1 MALLTPRR
9 GVTSDLDRE
18 GRHGDRLLR
27 VLVLNPGSSTLKA
40 AVLEPPGRAALATA
54 TVEWGADATRVASR
68 ASAVADVL
76 GAVEAA
82 GVAPASINAVGY
94 RVVHGGTRFVDP
106 TLIEDSTVVAIDE
119 LAELAP
125 LHNRIAAETI
135 RAARQTLPGIP
146 HVAAFDT
153 AFHANL
159 PPAGYR
165 YPVPEAWFRDWGIR
179 RFGFHGLSV
188 AWSVARAAELLGRP
202 VDGLRL
208 VIAHLGSGCS
218 VTAVDGGRSVD
229 TSMGMT
235 PLEGLMMGTRA
246 GSIDPGILLALIR
259 DQRISEAGLEDVLE
273 HRSGLLGLSGRSA
286 DIRELLVA
294 EAAGDDAAALAIEL
308 FVRRAA
314 AGIAAAAT
322 CLPAIDAVVLT
333 GGIGENSGRMRARIV
348 ASLAVLGIPPI
359 PDADVDEDEV
369 LTDAARTPAVL
380 RIRAREDVVIAD
392 AVRSVLR

>member
-1 MALLTPRR
+1 LDLERR
-9 GVTSDLDRE
+9 RKDRP
-18 GRHGDRLLR
+18 LR

-40 AVLEPPGRAALATA
+40 AVIEPPGRDALATA
-54 TVEWGADATRVASR
+54 MVEWDADATRASVR
-68 ASAVADVL
+68 ASGVTSVL

-82 GVAPASINAVGY
+82 GVSPASIDAVGY
-94 RVVHGGTRFVDP
+94 RVVHGGTRFVGP
-106 TLIEDSTVVAIDE
+106 TLIEEGTVVAIAA

-125 LHNRIAAETI
+125 LHTHISVETI
-135 RAARQTLPGIP
+135 RAARQALPGIP

-153 AFHANL
+153 AFHASL

-188 AWSVARAAELLGRP
+188 AWSVMRAGELLGRP
-202 VDGLRL
+202 VEELRL
-208 VIAHLGSGCS
+208 VVAHLGSGCS

-246 GSIDPGILLALIR
+246 GSIDPGILLALLGDGR
-259 DQRISEAGLEDVLE
+259 ASHAELEEVLD

-286 DIRELLVA
+286 DVRELLVA
-294 EAAGDDAAALAIEL
+294 EAAGDDAAALALEL
-308 FVRRAA
+308 FIRRAA

-322 CLPAIDAVVLT
+322 CLPAIDAVVFT
-333 GGIGENSGRMRARIV
+333 GGIGENSGRMRARI
-348 ASLAVLGIPPI
+348 AESLAILGIPRI
-359 PDADVDEDEV
+359 PDVDVHGDAV
-369 LTDAARTPAVL
+369 LTDALKMPAVL
-380 RIRAREDVVIAD
+380 RIEAREDIVIAD
-392 AVRSVLR
+392 AVRVSLV